1 MVVMRMMQMQLIAL
15 SASCFRSKVVHDKYL
30 GLWKHE
36 NYEAELRDFVGHLL
50 LSLYFLS
57 SQTCFSKS
65 YLIRDLIRSFV
76 RDYSLERSIHLM
88 GQRHALLDRR
98 LGFRLP
104 TRLSLSLRRIG

>member
-15 SASCFRSKVVHDKYL
+15 SASWFRSKVVHDKYL

-57 SQTCFSKS
+57 GDFPGW
-65 YLIRDLIRSFV
+65 V
-76 RDYSLERSIHLM
+76 E
-88 GQRHALLDRR
+88 
-98 LGFRLP
+98 GFRVKV
-104 TRLSLSLRRIG
+104 RY